1 MNRIATALILS
12 ASVFGVAQVGELD
25 YPPAIESASALSHT
39 QVQAELQ
46 AARTQ
51 GLMAAGEQDYPIA
64 AYAAASTVSRE
75 QVRDELAA
83 ARAQGLTESGE
94 LAYPPVA
101 G

>member
-1 MNRIATALILS
+1 
-12 ASVFGVAQVGELD
+12 
-25 YPPAIESASALSHT
+25 
-39 QVQAELQ
+39 
-46 AARTQ
+46 
-51 GLMAAGEQDYPIA
+51 MAAGEQDYPIT
-64 AYAAASTVSRE
+64 AYAAVSTVSRE

>member
-1 MNRIATALILS
+1 
-12 ASVFGVAQVGELD
+12 ELD